1 MTATAAPPSSRLLT
15 AEELFAFPSDAR
27 FELVRGELRPMA
39 PPAGPEHGANTM
51 SLSAH
56 IALFVENNALGRCFA
71 AETGFILARNP
82 DTVLAPDFAFVA
94 ADRLVWP
101 PPPGFLAV
109 VPDLVLETRSPNDR
123 PGEVA
128 QKVADWLA
136 AGVKVVWELNVKARV
151 LTVHQAGKEP
161 VALTAMDTLDGG
173 DVLPGFSLGLKRLL
187 GE

>member
-1 MTATAAPPSSRLLT
+1 MTATAAPPISRLLT

-39 PPAGPEHGANTM
+39 PPAGPEHGFYTVDLTIEVG
-51 SLSAH
+51 S
-56 IALFVENNALGRCFA
+56 FVRQHSLGRCFA
-71 AETGFILARNP
+71 AETGFIVARNP

-128 QKVADWLA
+128 QKVTDWLA

-151 LTVHQAGKEP
+151 LTVHQSGKEP
-161 VALTAMDTLDGG
+161 VKLTAADTLDGG